1 MPMWHWG
8 AFYEKLIQ
16 SILSGSWNREQ
27 DADNVKALNYWWGLS
42 ADVIDVICT
51 QNMPHGTH
59 RLIEFLKNSIRA
71 GSFEPFEGFI
81 YSQSG
86 NIECKDGERLSPQ
99 EIITMN
105 WLAEN
110 VIGRIPEAEELTD
123 DARRLLQLQGVHVD
137 EEQHTEE

>member
-1 MPMWHWG
+1 MW
-8 AFYEKLIQ
+8 K
-16 SILSGSWNREQ
+16 
-27 DADNVKALNYWWGLS
+27 KAVNYWWGLS

-123 DARRLLQLQGVHVD
+123 DAQRLLQLQGVHVD

>member
-1 MPMWHWG
+1 MNH
-8 AFYEKLIQ
+8 
-16 SILSGSWNREQ
+16 
-27 DADNVKALNYWWGLS
+27 
-42 ADVIDVICT
+42 
-51 QNMPHGTH
+51 
-59 RLIEFLKNSIRA
+59 
-71 GSFEPFEGFI
+71 
-81 YSQSG
+81 SQSG

-123 DARRLLQLQGVHVD
+123 DAQRLLQLQGVHVD